1 MTNNLKNHEIQLYNN
16 ILLLTRN
23 KLLYTKFN
31 LSDTFQNRINLIFI
45 HISFLFIKLKQT
57 KNQKEYKEFQQRM
70 FDLIFKKIEENMRE
84 IGYGDV
90 TVNKNMKF
98 LVKTFY
104 NVLLDCEKYNS
115 YNQDSKVLFLNKYFD
130 IKSDKNGTDNAGIIG
145 YFNKYYSFCL
155 DLSSDSVLQGKLNFN
170 Y

>member
-70 FDLIFKKIEENMRE
+70 FDLIFKKKEENMRE

-90 TVNKNMKF
+90 SVNKKMKDFVNLFYHLVEEIEKIDLDENKNQINF
-98 LVKTFY
+98 LK
-104 NVLLDCEKYNS
+104 KY
-115 YNQDSKVLFLNKYFD
+115 LNT
-130 IKSDKNGTDNAGIIG
+130 DKNLDFYAD
-145 YFNKYYSFCL
+145 YFNKYRLFL
-155 DLSSDSVLQGKLNFN
+155 TKNTLNHFTKDIINLNF
-170 Y
+170 